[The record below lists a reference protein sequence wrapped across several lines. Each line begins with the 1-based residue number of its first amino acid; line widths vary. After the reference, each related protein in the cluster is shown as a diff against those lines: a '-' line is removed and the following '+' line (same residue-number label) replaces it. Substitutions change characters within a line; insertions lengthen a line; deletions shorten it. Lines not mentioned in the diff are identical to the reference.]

1 MSNEKAG
8 GNPAGE
14 RTKEQQEMK
23 KTAETKSGPFKL
35 EEGLDRIV
43 SPVTLIFPDLSK
55 KSFGN
60 GQELAA
66 AGFDR
71 PYTIKSI
78 AAVDDEVGIIL
89 EEPEA

>member
-1 MSNEKAG
+1 MSNRKAG
-8 GNPAGE
+8 RNPAGE
-14 RTKEQQEMK
+14 RIKERSDMK
-23 KTAETKSGPFKL
+23 KTADSKSGPFRL
-35 EEGLDRIV
+35 EEGLNRIV

-55 KSFGN
+55 MSFDN
-60 GQELAA
+60 GQALAA

-71 PYTIKSI
+71 PYIIKSI

>member
-1 MSNEKAG
+1 MSNKKAG
-8 GNPAGE
+8 KTPAGG
-14 RTKEQQEMK
+14 RTKERSEMK
-23 KTAETKSGPFKL
+23 QTAEMKSGPYRL

-43 SPVTLIFPDLSK
+43 SPVTLIFPDLSR
-55 KSFGN
+55 KSFSN

-71 PYTIKSI
+71 PYVIKSF

-89 EEPEA
+89 EDPEA

>member
-1 MSNEKAG
+1 MSNGKAG
-8 GNPAGE
+8 ENPAGE
-14 RTKEQQEMK
+14 WIKEQQEMK

-43 SPVTLIFPDLSK
+43 SPVTLIFPDLSR

-71 PYTIKSI
+71 PYVIKSF

-89 EEPEA
+89 EDPEA

>member
-1 MSNEKAG
+1 MSNGKAG

-14 RTKEQQEMK
+14 QAEERSEMK
-23 KTAETKSGPFKL
+23 KTAEMKTGPFKL

-55 KSFGN
+55 RSFSN

-78 AAVDDEVGIIL
+78 AAVDDEIGIIL
-89 EEPEA
+89 EEPEE

>member
-1 MSNEKAG
+1 MSNGKAG
-8 GNPAGE
+8 KNPAGE
-14 RTKEQQEMK
+14 QIKEQQEMK
-23 KTAETKSGPFKL
+23 KTAEMKSGPFKL

-66 AGFDR
+66 ASFDR
-71 PYTIKSI
+71 PYVIRSF

-89 EEPEA
+89 EDPEA

>member
-1 MSNEKAG
+1 MSNGKAG
-8 GNPAGE
+8 ENPAGE
-14 RTKEQQEMK
+14 QIKEQHEMK
-23 KTAETKSGPFKL
+23 KTVETKSGPFKL

-43 SPVTLIFPDLSK
+43 SPVTLIFPDLSR

-71 PYTIKSI
+71 PYVIKSF

-89 EEPEA
+89 EDPEA

>member
-1 MSNEKAG
+1 MSNKKAG
-8 GNPAGE
+8 KTPAGG
-14 RTKEQQEMK
+14 RTKERSEMK
-23 KTAETKSGPFKL
+23 QTAEMKSGPYRL
-35 EEGLDRIV
+35 EEGLDLIV

-66 AGFDR
+66 ASFDR
-71 PYTIKSI
+71 PYVIKSF

-89 EEPEA
+89 EDPEA

>member
-14 RTKEQQEMK
+14 RIKERSDMK
-23 KTAETKSGPFKL
+23 KTADTKSGPFRL
-35 EEGLDRIV
+35 EEGLCRIV
-43 SPVTLIFPDLSK
+43 SPVTLIFPDLAK
-55 KSFGN
+55 ISFDN
-60 GQELAA
+60 GQTLAA

-71 PYTIKSI
+71 PYVIKSI

>member
-1 MSNEKAG
+1 MSNGKAG
-8 GNPAGE
+8 ENPAGE
-14 RTKEQQEMK
+14 RIKEQQEMK
-23 KTAETKSGPFKL
+23 NTAETKSGPFKL

-55 KSFGN
+55 RSFGN

-71 PYTIKSI
+71 PYAIKSI
-78 AAVDDEVGIIL
+78 AAVDDEIGIIL
-89 EEPEA
+89 EEPEE

>member
-1 MSNEKAG
+1 MSNGKAG
-8 GNPAGE
+8 ENPAGE
-14 RTKEQQEMK
+14 QIKEQHEMK
-23 KTAETKSGPFKL
+23 KTAEMKSGPYRL

-55 KSFGN
+55 KSYGN

-71 PYTIKSI
+71 PYVIKSF

-89 EEPEA
+89 EDPEA

>member
-1 MSNEKAG
+1 MSNGKAG
-8 GNPAGE
+8 ENPAGE
-14 RTKEQQEMK
+14 QIKEQHEMK

-43 SPVTLIFPDLSK
+43 SPVTLIFPDLSR

-66 AGFDR
+66 ASFDR
-71 PYTIKSI
+71 PYVIKSF

-89 EEPEA
+89 EDPEA

>member
-1 MSNEKAG
+1 MSNGKAG
-8 GNPAGE
+8 ENPAGE
-14 RTKEQQEMK
+14 QIKEQYEMK

-43 SPVTLIFPDLSK
+43 SPVTLIFPDLSR

-71 PYTIKSI
+71 PYVIKSF

-89 EEPEA
+89 EDPEA

>member
-1 MSNEKAG
+1 MSNGKAG

-14 RTKEQQEMK
+14 QAEERSEMK

-71 PYTIKSI
+71 PYVIKSF

-89 EEPEA
+89 EDPEA

>member
-1 MSNEKAG
+1 MSNGKAG
-8 GNPAGE
+8 ENPAGE
-14 RTKEQQEMK
+14 RTKEQPRMK
-23 KTAETKSGPFKL
+23 KTAEMKIGPFKL

-71 PYTIKSI
+71 PYIVKSI

>member
-1 MSNEKAG
+1 
-8 GNPAGE
+8 
-14 RTKEQQEMK
+14 MK
-23 KTAETKSGPFKL
+23 KTAEMKSGPYRL

-43 SPVTLIFPDLSK
+43 SPVTLIFPDLSR
-55 KSFGN
+55 KSFSN

-71 PYTIKSI
+71 PYVIKAF

-89 EEPEA
+89 EDPEA